1 MKRLSLYIF
10 LIFFT
15 LQTTSQA
22 NDIRD
27 FQIEGM
33 SIGDSGLKYFSKDLI
48 EKEESIKSHYN
59 DNEFFLAWFP
69 GHGNYEIYEFL
80 QIHFKTNDKNY
91 IIYSLEGKIIYK
103 DNISDCY
110 NQKDKI
116 VKELKS
122 IFPNAKIRNNKNEH
136 KADPTGKSL
145 TDTTYFYFDTS
156 WGRDKGNIGVA
167 CYDWSIESGKYDN
180 LKVFIDSGE
189 FKTWLD
195 DKAWK

>member
-1 MKRLSLYIF
+1 MKRLL
-10 LIFFT
+10 LILILT
-15 LQTTSQA
+15 LNFQTLTKA
-22 NDIRD
+22 DDIKD
-27 FQIEGM
+27 FQIEGI
-33 SIGDSGLKYFSKDLI
+33 SIGDSALDFFSKDLI
-48 EKEESIKSHYN
+48 EKEESSTISYYN
-59 DNEFFLAWFP
+59 DNEFFLAWFE
-69 GHGNYEIYEFL
+69 GHENYEIYDFL

-122 IFPNAKIRNNKNEH
+122 IFPNAKIRNNKSEH

-145 TDTTYFYFDTS
+145 TDTTYFYLDTKR
-156 WGRDKGNIGVA
+156 GRDKGNIGVA
-167 CYDWSIESGKYDN
+167 CYDWSIEYGKNDN

-195 DKAWK
+195 YKAWK